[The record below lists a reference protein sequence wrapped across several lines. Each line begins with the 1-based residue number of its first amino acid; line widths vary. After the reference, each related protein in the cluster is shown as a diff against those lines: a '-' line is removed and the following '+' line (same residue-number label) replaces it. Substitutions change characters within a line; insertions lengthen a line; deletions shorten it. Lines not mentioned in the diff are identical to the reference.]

1 MPPWEIALVVCLVA
15 VTAVLVALG
24 LALRRVALRLE
35 GLLGILEADVG
46 PLVGRVNRLLDETHA
61 IAASAHH
68 EIERVGVVV
77 GHALDVAEGVGRIVG
92 VVAGLTRAG
101 RMMSLALAVK
111 RGLNVFVHRYRAE
124 QGDHDA

>member
-15 VTAVLVALG
+15 VTAALVALL

-46 PLVGRVNRLLDETHA
+46 PLLGRVDRLLDETHA
-61 IAASAHH
+61 TAASVHH
-68 EIERVGVVV
+68 ELERVAVVV
-77 GHALDVAEGVGRIVG
+77 TQAQDVARGVSHVVG

-101 RMMSLALAVK
+101 RMMSLALAIK

-124 QGDHDA
+124 QGES